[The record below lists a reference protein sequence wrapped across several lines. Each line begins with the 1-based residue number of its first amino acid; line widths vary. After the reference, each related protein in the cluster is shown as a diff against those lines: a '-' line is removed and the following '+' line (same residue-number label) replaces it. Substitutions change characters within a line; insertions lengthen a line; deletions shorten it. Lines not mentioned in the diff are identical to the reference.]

1 MADIYSLIIR
11 ADTSDIRRG
20 RQDLNRFG
28 DQADDTRGGVDRLR
42 GSFGGLASAVAVAA
56 TALGAAGLAK
66 SVLATVKSTQVLQAS
81 LKTVTGSLGAANEA
95 WSDLLDFA
103 KTTPFTLDQSVQG
116 FIRMKSLGLDP
127 TEKALRSFGNTS
139 AAMGK
144 DLMQMIEAVADASTG
159 EFERLKEF
167 GIRASKQ
174 GDQVTFTFQGV
185 ETTVKN
191 SSRAITGYLEGIGS
205 TTFAGAMADQMDTL
219 AGKTSNLED
228 GIDALYRAIGDA
240 GATAAFEAS
249 LDATAQTVET
259 LTENIDTVADA
270 AAALAI
276 IIGGSVVGALSR
288 SVAGMV
294 ASTAASIQNTN
305 AQAAASVALLRR
317 TGAEKAVALALLNT
331 SRLDVAATAGTN
343 AHTFALTA
351 LTAARARA
359 TTAAGAH
366 AAATAAATSAMTVGA
381 VAARALTGAMALLG
395 GPIGIAIIAAGSLY
409 YFRDALF
416 GTSEQLTRTEQD
428 VKALSDRMD
437 GLTEA
442 EIRHD
447 RTGIERKLRATA
459 EALVNAR
466 KEAERLTK
474 AQSDSAA
481 NSAFGIGEVS
491 VLADMGQAN
500 TAVSELEAE
509 SNRLNAELVQV
520 NGRLEE
526 ISTKGAVKQLED
538 LKTSTQEAAAAAAKA
553 ADQMAKDYAS
563 VIGALN
569 PGQAE
574 FTRYADQIDM
584 IDSFNISM
592 GEKEALREESFR
604 QHRERMIA
612 IASDGNAGMI
622 EQQASYS
629 EARKN
634 IDAAMLSSAS
644 SVASGLASVIAD
656 SQGKQSKAYQAAFL
670 VQQGFAVAT
679 SIINT
684 QMAAAAALAPPPI
697 GLGPVAGLPYA
708 GIIEGLGAANVAIIA
723 AQTVSG
729 LVSNASG
736 ARAMG
741 GSVTGG
747 NSYLVGE
754 NGPEVVT
761 MGGSGVVTPSSVNN
775 NGGATNVTQVFQL
788 GGGDGDAKRQIL
800 AAAPFIRAQAKQAV
814 LEAIGQGGAMTRAV
828 GRRS

>member
-1 MADIYSLIIR
+1 MADLYSLIIR

-42 GSFGGLASAVAVAA
+42 GSFGGLATAVAVAA

-95 WSDLLDFA
+95 WSELLDFA

-174 GDQVTFTFQGV
+174 GEEVTFTFQGV

-366 AAATAAATSAMTVGA
+366 AAATAAATSAMTVGT

-395 GPIGIAIIAAGSLY
+395 GPIGIALIVAGSLY

-416 GTSEQLTRTEQD
+416 ATRVELGEAGREVRGFTEGLEDMTAAQVENSRSSLAEQMREN
-428 VKALSDRMD
+428 KIA
-437 GLTEA
+437 
-442 EIRHD
+442 I
-447 RTGIERKLRATA
+447 A
-459 EALVNAR
+459 EAGVELDR
-466 KEAERLTK
+466 LKEKQKESPMTLKGVPSSATIDVSGTENEIARLTK
-474 AQSDSAA
+474 LGGVIQEELQKVETRSESLSKSA
-481 NSAFGIGEVS
+481 S
-491 VLADMGQAN
+491 
-500 TAVSELEAE
+500 
-509 SNRLNAELVQV
+509 
-520 NGRLEE
+520 
-526 ISTKGAVKQLED
+526 
-538 LKTSTQEAAAAAAKA
+538 AAAAATAKA
-553 ADQMAKDYAS
+553 GVAAAEATANAAARAAEATAKSTAATQLELEYLRLQNALVESGISAAKADVAIRETKQELQLEGKGLPQPRPWSMWRLKRLYAKR
-563 VIGALN
+563 L
-569 PGQAE
+569 PQ
-574 FTRYADQIDM
+574 
-584 IDSFNISM
+584 
-592 GEKEALREESFR
+592 
-604 QHRERMIA
+604 
-612 IASDGNAGMI
+612 
-622 EQQASYS
+622 
-629 EARKN
+629 
-634 IDAAMLSSAS
+634 
-644 SVASGLASVIAD
+644 
-656 SQGKQSKAYQAAFL
+656 KQSRHQ
-670 VQQGFAVAT
+670 
-679 SIINT
+679 
-684 QMAAAAALAPPPI
+684 
-697 GLGPVAGLPYA
+697 
-708 GIIEGLGAANVAIIA
+708 
-723 AQTVSG
+723 
-729 LVSNASG
+729 
-736 ARAMG
+736 
-741 GSVTGG
+741 
-747 NSYLVGE
+747 
-754 NGPEVVT
+754 
-761 MGGSGVVTPSSVNN
+761 
-775 NGGATNVTQVFQL
+775 
-788 GGGDGDAKRQIL
+788 
-800 AAAPFIRAQAKQAV
+800 
-814 LEAIGQGGAMTRAV
+814 
-828 GRRS
+828 

>member
-1 MADIYSLIIR
+1 
-11 ADTSDIRRG
+11 
-20 RQDLNRFG
+20 
-28 DQADDTRGGVDRLR
+28 
-42 GSFGGLASAVAVAA
+42 
-56 TALGAAGLAK
+56 LGAAGLAK
-66 SVLATVKSTQVLQAS
+66 NVLATVKSTQVLQAS

-95 WSDLLDFA
+95 WSELLDFA

-331 SRLDVAATAGTN
+331 GRLDVAAAAGTS
-343 AHTFALTA
+343 AHTAAITA

-359 TTAAGAH
+359 TAAAGAH

-416 GTSEQLTRTEQD
+416 GTSRQLTQTEKD
-428 VKALSDRMD
+428 VRALSDRMGD
-437 GLTEA
+437 LTEA
-442 EIRHD
+442 ELRHE
-447 RTGIERKLRATA
+447 RTGIERKIRATTV
-459 EALVNAR
+459 ALVGAR
-466 KEAERLTK
+466 KEAERLAK

-481 NSAFGIGEVS
+481 GSASGIGS
-491 VLADMGQAN
+491 ISTLADMGRAN
-500 TAVSELEAE
+500 TEVA
-509 SNRLNAELVQV
+509 RLDSQGKALKATLGEVNASIAD
-520 NGRLEE
+520 
-526 ISTKGAVKQLED
+526 ISSAAAVKQLED

-553 ADQMAKDYAS
+553 ADQMARDYAS

-574 FTRYADQIDM
+574 FTRYADQLDM
-584 IDSFNISM
+584 IDSFNISAS
-592 GEKEALREESFR
+592 EKEALREESFR
-604 QHRERMIA
+604 QHTDRMIVISQEGSDAVSEQQKKADEERVQSSSNANSLINADFLTSAENISIAFEGISSAQQAAVNALGGTLSNLMA
-612 IASDGNAGMI
+612 IAEQGGEKSFQAYKRLAQAEAAIAGSLAFI
-622 EQQASYS
+622 KA
-629 EARKN
+629 
-634 IDAAMLSSAS
+634 
-644 SVASGLASVIAD
+644 LAS
-656 SQGKQSKAYQAAFL
+656 
-670 VQQGFAVAT
+670 
-679 SIINT
+679 
-684 QMAAAAALAPPPI
+684 APPPFN
-697 GLGPVAGLPYA
+697 
-708 GIIEGLGAANVAIIA
+708 IIQAASIA
-723 AQTVSG
+723 ALTAVNIASIDQQTYQ
-729 LVSNASG
+729 G

-747 NSYLVGE
+747 NSYMVGE